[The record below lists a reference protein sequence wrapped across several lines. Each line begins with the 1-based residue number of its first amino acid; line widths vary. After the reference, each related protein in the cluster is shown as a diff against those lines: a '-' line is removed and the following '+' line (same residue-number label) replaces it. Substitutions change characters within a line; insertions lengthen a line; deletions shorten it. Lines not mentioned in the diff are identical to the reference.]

1 MTLNVVA
8 SIQQATLMNMIFG
21 QFLDHDLSFTP
32 ESRTAA
38 EECCTQDAAQ
48 GIFEGQCIP
57 VHVPEADDVFR
68 QKVSEGAGV
77 PYL

>member
-1 MTLNVVA
+1 MTM
-8 SIQQATLMNMIFG
+8 TFG
-21 QFLDHDLSFTP
+21 QFLDHDLTFTP

-38 EECCTQDAAQ
+38 EECCTKDAAQ

-57 VHVPEADDVFR
+57 VYVPKSDYVFR

-77 PYL
+77 PHL